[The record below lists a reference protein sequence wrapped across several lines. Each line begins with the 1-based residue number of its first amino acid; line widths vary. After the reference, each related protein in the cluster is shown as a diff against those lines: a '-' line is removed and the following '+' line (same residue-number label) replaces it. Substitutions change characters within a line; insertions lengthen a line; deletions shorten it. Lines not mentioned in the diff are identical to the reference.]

1 MKRSSARLPT
11 SKAARRATPLS
22 ISKPRKQPIA
32 PSSGLTASFSPLS
45 GGEGTAPKRK
55 KPRRKLVNG
64 VAGQSSDATVFVL
77 TCEHGG
83 NRIPAAYKA
92 LFSGAQDVLDS
103 HRGWDPGALRVAESM
118 ARQLDVQLFFSKTS
132 RLLVELNRSI
142 GHPSLFS
149 EFTAILPVADR
160 QEIINRYWQP
170 YRDQVTSHID
180 NLVQAGCR
188 VVHVSIHSFTPIWEG
203 KPRKTSVGLLYDPR
217 RAGEKSL
224 CDSWK
229 PELKRELPG
238 FVIHSNQP
246 YRGVADGFTTSL
258 RRRFDLDVHWPGQY
272 NGIEIEI
279 KHSLIYPATG
289 RQIHS
294 IAEVICRSLEKC
306 ATDLENF
313 REGGKSY

>member
-1 MKRSSARLPT
+1 MKRNSARLPS
-11 SKAARRATPLS
+11 SKALRRSTPS
-22 ISKPRKQPIA
+22 EISKRQTRRIA
-32 PSSGLTASFSPLS
+32 PSSGLPATFSPLS
-45 GGEGTAPKRK
+45 GGEETTPKRQ
-55 KPRRKLVNG
+55 KPRRKIVNG
-64 VAGQSSDATVFVL
+64 VAGPGSDATVFVL

-92 LFSGAQDVLDS
+92 LFSGAQDVLES
-103 HRGWDPGALRVAESM
+103 HRGWDPGALLVAESM
-118 ARQLDVQLFFSKTS
+118 AGQLSVPLFSSKTS

-203 KPRKTSVGLLYDPR
+203 KPRKTSIGLLYDPR

-229 PELKRELPG
+229 PALKQELPG

-246 YRGVADGFTTSL
+246 YRGIADGFTTSL

-279 KHSLIYPATG
+279 KQSLIYPATG

-294 IAEVICRSLEKC
+294 IAEVMCRSLTKC
-306 ATDLENF
+306 ATALASF
-313 REGGKSY
+313 RKSSKSY